1 MANRLQQIELGPGTY
16 FGIYI
21 LKATFLWLVMG
32 DFNEMVDQ
40 REKLGMLDR
49 NEVQMQRFHSALTD
63 CSLVDLG
70 FSGWPFTWFNR
81 RDGVAEMWVRLDR
94 GVCTQQWLDFFPNAR
109 IRHISVATSDHLGLV
124 LDTLGS
130 NLSGPRKPKRFR
142 FENAW
147 VKDPSCENVIA
158 KAWGSSCEGTRMYKV
173 CQKIKECRV
182 RLLQWNR
189 TRGSGRTKSI
199 QDKRAMLQQC
209 EENMDIDQNRETA
222 NLLRKE
228 LNALLEEE
236 EAYWQQRSRVGWLK
250 EGDKNTKFFH
260 AYANQRRRTNEIIM
274 LRDEQGE
281 QITGDEGIEQVST
294 GYFRNLFTTSNP
306 SSIDSVVNSVNQVV
320 SPDMNEI
327 LLCPYTEEEVKRGYC
342 LMLSPIVK
350 VLLCKMGGFGDGMC
364 LYNILFDL
372 AQWLPQRPYY
382 SKPEALDK
390 EILSLHD
397 SILFCKASV
406 EECQVLKDVL
416 KLYEDASGQKLNMEK
431 TSLFFSSN
439 TSDTVKEEIQSRL
452 GARGTNQLEKYL
464 GLPPIIGRSKRKA
477 FEDIKSRIG
486 RKVGGWKEKLLSQAG
501 KEILIKAVA
510 QAIPTYAMSV
520 FRLPG
525 SLCDEINSMINAK
538 MPHNASFAWRSILGA
553 REIISLGTRWRVGNG
568 TNIRIWKDRWI
579 PTRSTFKVQSPIS
592 ILQENTTVDALI
604 FQDTRL
610 WNAPLIDA
618 IFEVSEAD
626 TIKSIPLNRRSSTD
640 TIIWSE
646 TKNGVYSVRSAYH
659 LLMKA
664 KKGGES
670 SNNSQVN
677 NLWKG
682 IWNASVPQ
690 KIKLFIWKACKN
702 ILPTKLNLFRKKACN
717 SMSCDL
723 CDNDLESVMHVL
735 VDCKFAQEVWGL
747 SVLASTQK
755 WPHSHNFADFVHHGI
770 QSLTSPDIELLFTIA
785 WKLWVA
791 RNDRMWDNQFV
802 AARDI
807 IYQAGSLVS
816 DFLYQEQTSH
826 DQITRVLCKWNPP
839 SDSVY
844 KINVAVQWRSLTSSG
859 GFGIVIR
866 DSSGSVIAAMCDT
879 SSQLG
884 DELQLFAFAIQ
895 KSLWLA
901 KEMDCHSLIVEG
913 DCSALLGSL
922 KTPGPCL
929 AYYGTLVDEI
939 KELSS
944 LFLHTI
950 FNTIPRSC
958 NLVSFSLAKE
968 SFSFSSC
975 KVWIGVCPGFLST
988 AVHNDLL

>member
-1 MANRLQQIELGPGTY
+1 MMCVNCKD
-16 FGIYI
+16 YI
-21 LKATFLWLVMG
+21 T
-32 DFNEMVDQ
+32 
-40 REKLGMLDR
+40 
-49 NEVQMQRFHSALTD
+49 
-63 CSLVDLG
+63 
-70 FSGWPFTWFNR
+70 
-81 RDGVAEMWVRLDR
+81 
-94 GVCTQQWLDFFPNAR
+94 
-109 IRHISVATSDHLGLV
+109 
-124 LDTLGS
+124 
-130 NLSGPRKPKRFR
+130 
-142 FENAW
+142 
-147 VKDPSCENVIA
+147 
-158 KAWGSSCEGTRMYKV
+158 
-173 CQKIKECRV
+173 
-182 RLLQWNR
+182 
-189 TRGSGRTKSI
+189 
-199 QDKRAMLQQC
+199 
-209 EENMDIDQNRETA
+209 
-222 NLLRKE
+222 
-228 LNALLEEE
+228 
-236 EAYWQQRSRVGWLK
+236 
-250 EGDKNTKFFH
+250 TKFLF
-260 AYANQRRRTNEIIM
+260 
-274 LRDEQGE
+274 
-281 QITGDEGIEQVST
+281 QIGLI
-294 GYFRNLFTTSNP
+294 
-306 SSIDSVVNSVNQVV
+306 
-320 SPDMNEI
+320 
-327 LLCPYTEEEVKRGYC
+327 
-342 LMLSPIVK
+342 
-350 VLLCKMGGFGDGMC
+350 
-364 LYNILFDL
+364 
-372 AQWLPQRPYY
+372 
-382 SKPEALDK
+382 
-390 EILSLHD
+390 
-397 SILFCKASV
+397 
-406 EECQVLKDVL
+406 
-416 KLYEDASGQKLNMEK
+416 
-431 TSLFFSSN
+431 N
-439 TSDTVKEEIQSRL
+439 TSDTVKEEIQFRL

-525 SLCDEINSMINAK
+525 SLCDEINSMISNYWWGQKQGERKIHWVGWKKLAISKEEGGMGFRDLRLFNSALLARQCWRIIKNPHSLLVRVLKSKYFPNSSFLDAK

-626 TIKSIPLNRRSSTD
+626 TIKSIPLSRRSSTD